1 MVANPKSPGRGGIE
15 GDNAAPQGPVRA
27 VPIRPARPDV
37 ARAKTDPGTS
47 PRTRAEA
54 PSAGDAWH
62 ESDGVLVIGEGIEV
76 KGEIGSCR
84 ALVVE
89 GRLEAS
95 VVVEELH
102 LAESGHYSGTAGVGT
117 ADVAGRFDGELTV
130 EGDLRLRPTARVK
143 GKIRY
148 GRIIVEAGGQISG
161 DVAVRGGGE
170 GA

>member
-1 MVANPKSPGRGGIE
+1 
-15 GDNAAPQGPVRA
+15 
-27 VPIRPARPDV
+27 V
-37 ARAKTDPGTS
+37 ARARTS
-47 PRTRAEA
+47 PRTNAEA

-84 ALVVE
+84 TLVVE

-95 VVVEELH
+95 VVVEALH

-117 ADVAGRFDGELTV
+117 ADIAGRFDGELTV
-130 EGDLRLRPTARVK
+130 EGDLRLRPSARVK

-148 GRIIVEAGGQISG
+148 GRLIVEAGGQISG
-161 DVAVRGGGE
+161 DVAVRGGE
-170 GA
+170 GR